1 NNSKSEA
8 TKLLSEISTV
18 FSSCFGPE
26 LEMEWSLFY
35 EFISRGISMVRY
47 CFGLLT
53 GIQILYK
60 LEKMGDLGWEQF
72 RNLVLRGNEGEPIS
86 NRVDKF
92 AGEVEISEMIDFWI
106 ST

>member
-1 NNSKSEA
+1 
-8 TKLLSEISTV
+8 
-18 FSSCFGPE
+18 
-26 LEMEWSLFY
+26 
-35 EFISRGISMVRY
+35 MVRY

-60 LEKMGDLGWEQF
+60 IEKMGDLGWEQF
-72 RNLVLRGNEGEPIS
+72 RNLVLRGNEGESIS